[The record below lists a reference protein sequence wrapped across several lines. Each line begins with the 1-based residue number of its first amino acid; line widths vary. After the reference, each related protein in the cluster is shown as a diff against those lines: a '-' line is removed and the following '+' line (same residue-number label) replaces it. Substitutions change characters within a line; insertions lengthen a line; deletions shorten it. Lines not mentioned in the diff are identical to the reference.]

1 MSENNNHKPDPK
13 KKGTSLQEEV
23 ERESLLKAI
32 SNYQMENKSLQGQ
45 VASAAPEI
53 LEELKVRNKE
63 LKTRL
68 LQIEKDL
75 AMEML
80 RRKIPLDAA
89 ALNDRFQTLKIEVLD
104 YCQDRKLNPQLWKK
118 LESL

>member
-1 MSENNNHKPDPK
+1 MTENNHINKTEK
-13 KKGTSLQEEV
+13 KKGSSLQEEV
-23 ERESLLKAI
+23 ERESLQKAI
-32 SNYQMENKSLQGQ
+32 ANYQMENKSLQGQ
-45 VASAAPEI
+45 VASAAPEV
-53 LEELKVRNKE
+53 LEELKIKNKE

-89 ALNDRFQTLKIEVLD
+89 ALADRFQILKIEVLE
-104 YCQDRKLNPQLWKK
+104 YCQDRKLNPSLWKK